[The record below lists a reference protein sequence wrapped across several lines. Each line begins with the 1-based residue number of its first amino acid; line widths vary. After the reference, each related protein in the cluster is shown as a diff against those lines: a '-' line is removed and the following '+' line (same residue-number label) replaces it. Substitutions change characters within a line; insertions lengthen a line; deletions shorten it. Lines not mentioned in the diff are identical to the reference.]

1 VAIVTEP
8 EKVPDLEPG
17 GGVAP
22 GSTPPAAESTTWVR
36 DDADPSA
43 TRRFPPGGRTGKILA
58 AVVVLVL
65 LAFLVAAAIG
75 VGVNYAT

>member
-1 VAIVTEP
+1 MTEP

-22 GSTPPAAESTTWVR
+22 GSTPPAAESTSWVR
-36 DDADPSA
+36 DDADPSV

-58 AVVVLVL
+58 AVVVLLL
-65 LAFLVAAAIG
+65 LALLIAGAIS
-75 VGVNYAT
+75 VGINYAT